1 MNTLEKKN
9 NELLDQI
16 EEMERLREEEKQL
29 ALEGAKVPD
38 FREFGS

>member
-16 EEMERLREEEKQL
+16 EEMDRLREEEKQL
-29 ALEGAKVPD
+29 ALEGAIVPD
-38 FREFGS
+38 LREFGS